1 VRLALAGGGTGGHIV
16 PGLHLLEHA
25 GAEVS
30 DLIWFQTGR
39 AVEARVLHG
48 LEQVVPG
55 GAVERVTLRLEPE
68 GGGAPSLGRL
78 ARRALPAARVARRAL
93 REHRTQVLLGLGGFT
108 SLPAVLAART
118 LHLPVAL
125 LEVNTV
131 PGRATRW
138 LSRFA
143 RRVLYS
149 WPSAVPAG
157 GTRHAWI
164 GPPLSRAF
172 LDLARDDP
180 GATERARTQAGFR
193 ADRPLLVVLGGS
205 QGALGLNRFVHDQAR
220 FWVEHGLQVL
230 HQFGPGRSQEAAQ
243 DVPGYRGVE
252 YLEHVPGAL
261 RAASLVLCRGGA
273 STLAEV
279 GAARCPAWVVPYPHH
294 ADRHQERNARE
305 LAGGV
310 RIVDEAR
317 LDRAHAQELLHLAG
331 PEGEVERARMRA
343 ELAGRVPIDGAERL
357 WAELCAL
364 ALS

>member
-1 VRLALAGGGTGGHIV
+1 
-16 PGLHLLEHA
+16 
-25 GAEVS
+25 
-30 DLIWFQTGR
+30 
-39 AVEARVLHG
+39 VLRD
-48 LEQVVPG
+48 LEQAVPHG
-55 GAVERVTLRLEPE
+55 DVARVTLRLEPE

-93 REHRTQVLLGLGGFT
+93 REHRAQVLLGLGGFT

-118 LHLPVAL
+118 LRLPVAL

-149 WPSAVPAG
+149 WASAVPAG
-157 GTRHAWI
+157 DPRHVWI

-172 LDLARDDP
+172 LELARDDP
-180 GATERARTQAGFR
+180 GATERARTEAGFR

-205 QGALGLNRFVHDQAR
+205 QGALGLNRFVRDQAR
-220 FWVEHGLQVL
+220 FWVEHGLGIL
-230 HQFGPGRSQEAAQ
+230 HQFGPGRADEAAQ
-243 DVPGYRGVE
+243 DVPGFYRAVE
-252 YLEHVPGAL
+252 YLHDVPAAL
-261 RAASLVLCRGGA
+261 RAASVVLCRGGA

-317 LDRAHAQELLHLAG
+317 LDRAHAQELLRLAG
-331 PEGEVERARMRA
+331 PDGEAERGRMRA
-343 ELAGRVPIDGAERL
+343 ELAGRVPIDGAQRL
-357 WAELCAL
+357 WAELRAL
-364 ALS
+364 AVS